1 MGIGGIGIWQLLIVL
16 LIVVM
21 LFGSKRLKNLGSDLG
36 DTIKGFRKSMGNEEK
51 AILEEDHGQTIT
63 VKAHKLEEPTK
74 NS

>member
-36 DTIKGFRKSMGNEEK
+36 DTIKGFRKSMGNDEK
-51 AILEEDHGQTIT
+51 AVIEENPGQTIT
-63 VKAHKLEEPTK
+63 VEARKLEEPAARH
-74 NS
+74 